1 MVRTL
6 LIVAAA
12 GFVLMLI
19 SFGGAAAL
27 GGPELLRGGW
37 TLNLDD
43 WDRDSD
49 HSALGWSG
57 PATEADLEW
66 TGTDTLTIAVPAHVY
81 FTQGSETSVRVTGP
95 QEAIE
100 RLTFEDGRLA
110 FRDEEG
116 LGRRIHILGRHDGL
130 NVTITAPDVSRFVL
144 EGFGDLELNDI
155 DRETLDI
162 LVEGAGDIEARGR
175 VGQLNL
181 TVEGAGD
188 ADLDELF
195 ATNAEIRIEGAGQA
209 EVRATDRANVVIE
222 GVGEVDFAGRPANLT
237 QEVSGIGSVNISN
250 D

>member
-37 TLNLDD
+37 TWN
-43 WDRDSD
+43 WGDRDG
-49 HSALGWSG
+49 HAGVGWSG
-57 PATEADLEW
+57 PPTDADFEW
-66 TGTDTLTIAVPAHVY
+66 TGTDTLTIAVPADVT
-81 FTQGSETSVRVTGP
+81 FTQGDVASVRVSGP
-95 QEAIE
+95 QEAVE

-110 FRDEEG
+110 FRDEDG
-116 LGRRIHILGRHDGL
+116 HRRQIHILGRSDGL
-130 NVTITAPDVSRFVL
+130 TVTITAPDVSRFVL

>member
-37 TLNLDD
+37 TWN
-43 WDRDSD
+43 WGDRDGPASV
-49 HSALGWSG
+49 GWSG
-57 PATEADLEW
+57 PPAEADLEW
-66 TGTDTLTIAVPAHVY
+66 TGTDTLTIAVPADVT
-81 FTQGSETSVRVTGP
+81 FTQGDVASVHVSGP

-110 FRDEEG
+110 FRDEGEHRG
-116 LGRRIHILGRHDGL
+116 QIHILGRSDGL
-130 NVTITAPDVSRFVL
+130 TVTITAPDVSRFVL
-144 EGFGDLELNDI
+144 EGFGDLDLNAI
-155 DRETLDI
+155 DLETLDI
-162 LVEGAGDIEARGR
+162 IVEGAGDITARGR
-175 VGQLNL
+175 AGQLNL

-195 ATNAEIRIEGAGQA
+195 ATNAEIRIEGGGQA
-209 EVRATDRANVVIE
+209 EVRASDRANVVIE

-237 QEVSGIGSVNISN
+237 QEVSGIGSVSISN

>member
-37 TLNLDD
+37 TWN
-43 WDRDSD
+43 WGDRDG
-49 HSALGWSG
+49 HAAVGWSG
-57 PATEADLEW
+57 PPADADFEW
-66 TGTDTLTIAVPAHVY
+66 TGTDTLTIAVPADVT
-81 FTQGSETSVRVTGP
+81 FTQGDVASVRVSGP
-95 QEAIE
+95 QEAVE

-110 FRDEEG
+110 FRDEGED
-116 LGRRIHILGRHDGL
+116 RRQIHILGRSDGL
-130 NVTITAPDVSRFVL
+130 TVTITAPNVSRFVL
-144 EGFGDLELNDI
+144 EGFGDLDLNAI
-155 DRETLDI
+155 DLETLDI
-162 LVEGAGDIEARGR
+162 VVEGAGDIEARGR

>member
-49 HSALGWSG
+49 HSAVGWSG
-57 PATEADLEW
+57 PPAEADLDW
-66 TGTDTLTIAVPAHVY
+66 TGTDTLTIAVPANVT
-81 FTQGSETSVRVTGP
+81 FTQGDTASVRVTGP

-116 LGRRIHILGRHDGL
+116 MGRRIHILGRSDGL

-155 DRETLDI
+155 DLETLDI
-162 LVEGAGDIEARGR
+162 VVEGAGDIEARGR
-175 VGQLNL
+175 AGQLNL

-209 EVRATDRANVVIE
+209 EVRATGRANVVIE
-222 GVGEVDFAGRPANLT
+222 GVGDVDFAGRPAELT
-237 QEVSGIGSVNISN
+237 QDVSGIGSVDISE

>member
-1 MVRTL
+1 
-6 LIVAAA
+6 
-12 GFVLMLI
+12 
-19 SFGGAAAL
+19 
-27 GGPELLRGGW
+27 
-37 TLNLDD
+37 
-43 WDRDSD
+43 
-49 HSALGWSG
+49 
-57 PATEADLEW
+57 
-66 TGTDTLTIAVPAHVY
+66 
-81 FTQGSETSVRVTGP
+81 
-95 QEAIE
+95 
-100 RLTFEDGRLA
+100 
-110 FRDEEG
+110 
-116 LGRRIHILGRHDGL
+116 
-130 NVTITAPDVSRFVL
+130 VL

-209 EVRATDRANVVIE
+209 EVRASDRANVVIE

>member
-12 GFVLMLI
+12 GIVLMLI

-27 GGPELLRGGW
+27 GGPDLLRGGW

-43 WDRDSD
+43 RDRDSD
-49 HSALGWSG
+49 GSAVGWSG
-57 PATEADLEW
+57 PSVERTLEW
-66 TGTDTLTIAVPAHVY
+66 SGSDTLTVAVPADVTY
-81 FTQGSETSVRVTGP
+81 TQGAEASVVVRGP
-95 QEAIE
+95 QEAVD
-100 RLTFEDGRLA
+100 RLTLVDGRLA
-110 FRDEEG
+110 FSDEEG
-116 LGRRIHILGRHDGL
+116 IGRRIHILGRSDGL
-130 NVTITAPDVSRFVL
+130 SITITAPDVSRFVL
-144 EGFGDLELNDI
+144 EGFGDLELNGI
-155 DRETLDI
+155 DVETLDI
-162 LVEGAGDIEARGR
+162 LVQGAGDIEARGR
-175 VGQLNL
+175 ADQLNL

-222 GVGEVDFAGRPANLT
+222 GVGDVDFAGRPATLT
-237 QEVSGIGSVNISN
+237 QDVSGVGSVDISE

>member
-37 TLNLDD
+37 TWN
-43 WDRDSD
+43 WGDRDGPG
-49 HSALGWSG
+49 AVGWSG

-66 TGTDTLTIAVPAHVY
+66 TGTDTLTVAVPAHVT
-81 FTQGSETSVRVTGP
+81 FTQGPEASVRVSGP
-95 QEAIE
+95 QEAVE
-100 RLTFEDGRLA
+100 RLTLEGGRLA
-110 FRDEEG
+110 FRDEGEH
-116 LGRRIHILGRHDGL
+116 RRQIHILGRSDGL
-130 NVTITAPDVSRFVL
+130 NITITAPDVSRFVL
-144 EGFGDLELNDI
+144 EGFGDLELNAI
-155 DRETLDI
+155 DVETLDI
-162 LVEGAGDIEARGR
+162 VVEGAGDIEARGR
-175 VGQLNL
+175 ADQLNL

-188 ADLDELF
+188 ADLDDLF

-222 GVGEVDFAGRPANLT
+222 GVGDVDFAGRPATLT
-237 QEVSGIGSVNISN
+237 QDVSGVGSVDISE

>member
-37 TLNLDD
+37 QLQLG
-43 WDRDSD
+43 DRDGR
-49 HSALGWSG
+49 AVGWSG
-57 PATEADLEW
+57 PAIEADLEW
-66 TGTDTLTIAVPAHVY
+66 TGTDTLTIAVPADVT
-81 FTQGSETSVRVTGP
+81 FTQGEVASVRVSGP
-95 QEAIE
+95 QEAVE
-100 RLTFEDGRLA
+100 RLTFENGRLA
-110 FRDEEG
+110 FRGEG
-116 LGRRIHILGRHDGL
+116 ERRQIHILGRGDGL
-130 NVTITAPDVSRFVL
+130 TVTITAPNVSRFVM
-144 EGFGDLELNDI
+144 EGFGDLDLNAI
-155 DRETLDI
+155 DLETLDI
-162 LVEGAGDIEARGR
+162 LVQGAGDIEARGR

-209 EVRATDRANVVIE
+209 EVRASDRANVVIE